1 MSQVP
6 QETVYCCFP
15 SDGHSADGA
24 MTVQRWAATAMER
37 RLMVVVAGM
46 LMLLLLRLILPL
58 LLRRPCWR
66 CTRARHWL
74 RGALRRLMLTLCSKR
89 IDGWRRWSLHGCHQS
104 YHGKL
109 RSI

>member
-1 MSQVP
+1 
-6 QETVYCCFP
+6 
-15 SDGHSADGA
+15 
-24 MTVQRWAATAMER
+24 MTVQWWAATAMER
-37 RLMVVVAGM
+37 RLMMVVAGM
-46 LMLLLLRLILPL
+46 LMLLLLRLILP

-89 IDGWRRWSLHGCHQS
+89 IDGWRQWSLHGCHQS